1 MTRKY
6 TKLKQYSKLI
16 EELHMQGKTQR
27 EIAEKLE
34 VTKKQVEWYFT
45 RKHIR
50 EQKTAMGIVP
60 RPKGRPPKEH
70 IVTEQDKSLMIAAQ
84 KYAKEFTVKE
94 LCEYF
99 KVFRSGY
106 YSWIKTLLNR
116 RQRDQRDQVLAVVI
130 RECQKKSDKTYGY
143 PAIGPNS

>member
-34 VTKKQVEWYFT
+34 VTKKQIGWYFT

-50 EQKTAMGIVP
+50 KRKTAMGIVP

-70 IVTEQDKSLMIAAQ
+70 IVTEQDRSQMIAAQ
-84 KYAKEFTVKE
+84 KY
-94 LCEYF
+94 
-99 KVFRSGY
+99 
-106 YSWIKTLLNR
+106 
-116 RQRDQRDQVLAVVI
+116 VI
-130 RECQKKSDKTYGY
+130 ARKDYQIHSLQKRIEMLENFAQLTGRK
-143 PAIGPNS
+143 